1 MNEQKCNE
9 IISRWR
15 TGASIRQI
23 ARDLGLA
30 RNTVSGVLAQIQTQ
44 RTGNGQVALSR
55 RRSRLLDPY
64 EPVIQDLLARY
75 PDLSAVRLWEEL
87 RRRGFTGGYTG
98 VRQRLAE
105 LRPGSPPAPVIR
117 FETAPGVQAQMDY
130 SVYDID
136 FTGAGRRRVYAFSYV
151 LGYSR
156 RQYVRFVE
164 SQDMATTLCEHVR
177 AFTHLGGVAST
188 CLYDNMKVVVTGH
201 EDGTPIYNPRF
212 LAFATHYG
220 CRPVACLPRRPQT
233 KGKVERQFR
242 YVDSSLLNGRS
253 FETLN
258 HLNETTAWWLTN
270 VADVRELRHAG
281 KTPLQLHQEEL
292 AHLVP
297 LPAQP
302 YDVWPVIYRA
312 VNVEGLITY
321 RQNGYSVPWRHIGS
335 VLPVR
340 VTETEVII
348 YSPQIEEIARHPLLP
363 CTATGQRS
371 VHKEHRP
378 SEDARLRQAQLEERF
393 AALGETGSR
402 FLEGLLRT
410 QRYGK
415 DQAQRV
421 LALLGSYARADLI
434 AALSGPYVTAPIPTQ
449 PWNASCRFRPNPRA
463 SWRRWPR
470 KSDGTCHPGWT
481 KSRSPP
487 GPRRSTNPSAIR
499 SRPTMSSR
507 PNQQSQPTRPTT
519 PPRGELRQKILE
531 DFQALRVPL
540 RAEQLDAV
548 LAHAESQGMSHLEFL
563 RALINEQAN
572 QRRER
577 SIAYRIRDACF
588 VESKTL
594 ADFDWLFNAGT
605 IDRVQVEALA
615 RAEFIGRKQ
624 NLVVVGQSGVGKSHI
639 IQAIGQ
645 QACVLGYRVRYTTSA
660 LVLADLTA
668 SLADQTLPGR
678 LRDYAKFDLVILD
691 EFGFDRIERTESPQA
706 ASLLYKLINART
718 CRSTALVTNI
728 DFEAWGEYLGDPP
741 LAMAFLDRIVDGA
754 IILKINGKSYRAH
767 RAQQASSA
775 KRSSK

>member
-1 MNEQKCNE
+1 MSMNEQKRNE

-44 RTGNGQVALSR
+44 RTGNGQGAPS

-75 PDLSAVRLWEEL
+75 PDLTAVRLWEEL
-87 RRRGFTGGYTG
+87 RQRGFTGGYTG

-117 FETAPGVQAQMDY
+117 FETAPGAQAQMDY

-136 FTGAGRRRVYAFSYV
+136 FTGEGRRRVYAFSYV

-201 EDGTPIYNPRF
+201 EDDVPIYNPRF

-220 CRPVACLPRRPQT
+220 FRPVACRPRRPQT
-233 KGKVERQFR
+233 KGKVERQFG

-258 HLNETTAWWLTN
+258 HLNETSAWWLTN

-348 YSPQIEEIARHPLLP
+348 YSPQVEEIARHPLLP

-434 AALSGPYVTAPIPTQ
+434 AALERAVRYGAYSHAAVERILSVQAHPKSVLEMLAEEERRHLPPWLDEEPVAP
-449 PWNASCRFRPNPRA
+449 
-463 SWRRWPR
+463 
-470 KSDGTCHPGWT
+470 
-481 KSRSPP
+481 
-487 GPRRSTNPSAIR
+487 RSTSLYQPLCDQE
-499 SRPTMSSR
+499 PTDHV
-507 PNQQSQPTRPTT
+507 QPTEPAEPTDPSDDAPAGGAT
-519 PPRGELRQKILE
+519 PE
-531 DFQALRVPL
+531 DP
-540 RAEQLDAV
+540 
-548 LAHAESQGMSHLEFL
+548 
-563 RALINEQAN
+563 
-572 QRRER
+572 
-577 SIAYRIRDACF
+577 
-588 VESKTL
+588 
-594 ADFDWLFNAGT
+594 
-605 IDRVQVEALA
+605 
-615 RAEFIGRKQ
+615 
-624 NLVVVGQSGVGKSHI
+624 
-639 IQAIGQ
+639 
-645 QACVLGYRVRYTTSA
+645 
-660 LVLADLTA
+660 
-668 SLADQTLPGR
+668 
-678 LRDYAKFDLVILD
+678 
-691 EFGFDRIERTESPQA
+691 
-706 ASLLYKLINART
+706 
-718 CRSTALVTNI
+718 
-728 DFEAWGEYLGDPP
+728 
-741 LAMAFLDRIVDGA
+741 
-754 IILKINGKSYRAH
+754 
-767 RAQQASSA
+767 
-775 KRSSK
+775 